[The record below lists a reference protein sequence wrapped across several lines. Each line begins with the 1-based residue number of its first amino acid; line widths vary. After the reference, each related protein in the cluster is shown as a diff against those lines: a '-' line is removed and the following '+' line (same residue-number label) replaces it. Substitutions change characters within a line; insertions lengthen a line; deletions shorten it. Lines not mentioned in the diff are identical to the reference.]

1 MVTVMD
7 PKRAQDAAHQVVDAL
22 ASTLACPRQVVEATV
37 LTLVAGGHVLL
48 EDVPGVGKTT
58 LARGLATA
66 VGGSVRRIQF
76 TPDLLPGDL
85 LGMNVYSRATE
96 SFVFHPGPIFANVVI
111 ADEINRADPKV
122 QSALLEAMGEGQV
135 SVDGQT
141 HHLDQPFMVIA
152 TQNPIE
158 LEGTYPLP
166 EAQLDRFMTCMR
178 FGYPQAQT
186 EERMVMS
193 DHAFRPLQGLRRV
206 ADIERIQAIRELC
219 ARVRLSQPVAHY
231 LVALTSGTRHADGV
245 SYGVSPRGSLQLAAM
260 SRAKALYENRDFVLP
275 DDVRWA
281 APLVLPHRLV
291 LEDAGYGSSATDR
304 ARDVVETLI
313 ARTPV
318 PHAGD
323 R

>member
-1 MVTVMD
+1 MVTAMGSRQARDMV
-7 PKRAQDAAHQVVDAL
+7 HQVVDTL
-22 ASTLACPRQVVEATV
+22 AQALACPRQVVEATV

-58 LARGLATA
+58 LAQGLAA
-66 VGGSVRRIQF
+66 VVGGSVRRIQF

-96 SFVFHPGPIFANVVI
+96 SFVFHPGPIFANIVI

-141 HHLDQPFMVIA
+141 HHLDQPFIVVA

-178 FGYPQAQT
+178 FGYPQTDT

-206 ADIERIQAIRELC
+206 VDVERIQAVRELC
-219 ARVRLSQPVAHY
+219 AGVRLSQPVARY
-231 LVALTSGTRHADGV
+231 LVALTAGTRRMDGV

-260 SRAKALYENRDFVLP
+260 SRAKALYEERDFVLP

-291 LEDAGYGSSATDR
+291 LEDAGYGSSVTDR
-304 ARDVVETLI
+304 AHELVGTLI
-313 ARTPV
+313 ERTPV
-318 PHAGD
+318 PRVGD

>member
-1 MVTVMD
+1 MVTSMGTSQARDVLH
-7 PKRAQDAAHQVVDAL
+7 AVTDAL
-22 ASTLACPRQVVEATV
+22 NAVLVCPRETVETTV
-37 LTLVAGGHVLL
+37 LTFAAGGHVLL

-58 LARGLATA
+58 LARALATA
-66 VGGSVRRIQF
+66 IGGTVRRIQF

-96 SFVFHPGPIFANVVI
+96 SFAFHPGPIFANIVI

-141 HHLDQPFMVIA
+141 HHLEQPFIVVA

-166 EAQLDRFMTCMR
+166 EAQLDRFMIRMG
-178 FGYPQAQT
+178 FGYPVAGT

-193 DHAFRPLQGLRRV
+193 DHASRPLEGLH
-206 ADIERIQAIRELC
+206 RIAELDQMQAIRDAC
-219 ARVRLSQPVAHY
+219 AVVKISQPVAHY
-231 LVALTSGTRHADGV
+231 LVSLTAATRTMEGV
-245 SYGVSPRGSLQLAAM
+245 SYGVSPRGSLQLAAL
-260 SRAKALYENRDFVLP
+260 SRAKALYEGRGFVLP

-281 APLVLPHRLV
+281 APFALPHRLV
-291 LEDAGYGSSATDR
+291 LENAGYGTAPTGL
-304 ARDVVETLI
+304 ARQLVESLI
-313 ARTPV
+313 ERTPV
-318 PHAGD
+318 PRSSD